1 MLTQS
6 GIGYKNSHSGGPLWL
21 LPVLRPPAF
30 WQAFSFFVKG
40 KCSFLRRNGKA
51 APAGKRGTPT
61 GGEVPS
67 SDLHHPALGVRE
79 LAPLDAGEG
88 VVELLGQGA
97 DALVAHVVR
106 NALVV
111 QLLDGDDHGGSAGG
125 EDLLQAAVS
134 SASTATATG
143 RSNPDPD
150 FLIFA
155 GARLTVIRLMGSS
168 Y

>member
-6 GIGYKNSHSGGPLWL
+6 GIGYKNSHSGEPLWL

-51 APAGKRGTPT
+51 APAGKRGTLT
-61 GGEVPS
+61 GGNVPS
-67 SDLHHPALGVRE
+67 SDLHHPALGIRE

-111 QLLDGDDHGGSAGG
+111 QLLDGDDHGGGAGG
-125 EDLLQAAVS
+125 KDLLQAAVS
-134 SASTATATG
+134 G
-143 RSNPDPD
+143 GLGDGVDGDPALVD
-150 FLIFA
+150 GDAPILRQPPPRRRCR
-155 GARLTVIRLMGSS
+155 ARRR
-168 Y
+168 